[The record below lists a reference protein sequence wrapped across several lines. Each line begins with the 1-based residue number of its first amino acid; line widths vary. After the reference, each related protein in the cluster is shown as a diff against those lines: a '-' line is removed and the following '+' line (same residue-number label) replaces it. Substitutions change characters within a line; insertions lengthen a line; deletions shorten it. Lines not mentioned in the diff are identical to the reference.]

1 MFSFDNLGFDMQGR
15 VLIPAALRELFL
27 RDASGV
33 QVSGARD
40 YVRVI
45 SSQQAAEEVKAFGK
59 EHQNVLRDISLI
71 QSRIRANRD
80 N

>member
-1 MFSFDNLGFDMQGR
+1 MRATVALVWIRSSERGDESADGGHVVFPIGEPR
-15 VLIPAALRELFL
+15 VRGEIE
-27 RDASGV
+27 
-33 QVSGARD
+33 
-40 YVRVI
+40 
-45 SSQQAAEEVKAFGK
+45 AAEEVKAFGK